1 MKSLTRRSAY
11 VFVGILVVVMSACAA
26 PSNGQTSVSAA
37 DLAGTDW
44 SLESYGEV
52 GFETQVIEGTEV
64 TLEFQSGGQV
74 VGTGGCN
81 SFGGQYQVSNG
92 KISFSQIVST
102 EMACTAEGLMSQEAA
117 YFQALQ
123 NTGEFELKDNQLTIW
138 YNNGQSVLNFVPP
151 SVP

>member
-11 VFVGILVVVMSACAA
+11 VLVGILVVVMSACAA

-81 SFGGQYQVSNG
+81 TFTGQYSVSNG
-92 KISFSQIVST
+92 TISFTKIVPT
-102 EMACTAEGLMSQEAA
+102 DVVCTAEGLKSQEAA
-117 YFQALQ
+117 YFEALQ
-123 NTGEFELKDNQLTIW
+123 VTGEFELKDNQLTIW